1 MRPQRRTELAILLGL
16 CMSAAAFGCGP
27 PPEPEEPKGDPLAP
41 ANLYPLAEG
50 NVWSYNVDTGQDLPT
65 LGQTRVVSGQG
76 NRYEVSSNRS
86 DPVIYEV
93 REQGIFRPANGTWL
107 LKAPIEVGAEWPSS
121 AGMTARVESTGVSV
135 ETKAG
140 SFDGCVQVV
149 ETGGEAGRSVATV
162 YCPEIG
168 PVLVESKLRTQV
180 SRMEAKV
187 TARLLGYAFG
197 QERKPAPE

>member
-1 MRPQRRTELAILLGL
+1 MRLSRPAKLGPLFLLGL
-16 CMSAAAFGCGP
+16 ALGASACGP
-27 PPEPEEPKGDPLAP
+27 APEPEAPEGDPLAP
-41 ANLYPLAEG
+41 KNLYPLAEG

-65 LGQTRVVSGQG
+65 LAQTRVVSAQG

-86 DPVIYEV
+86 DPVVYEL

-107 LKAPIEVGAEWPSS
+107 LKAPIRVGAEWPSS

-135 ETKAG
+135 ETPAG

-187 TARLLGYAFG
+187 TARLLGYVFG
-197 QERKPAPE
+197 QERKPPPE